1 MRLSDAPPSPLPTP
15 VFHRYS
21 VAELPLFESVPQL
34 QLHSILTQHHQTAIG
49 AAAGMQPMPLL
60 LPSPTTDAD
69 SEMVDR
75 LLVDGFDAGMFDFDE
90 EEGECAGGIR
100 TAAAQPTTCVGKR
113 DRPSSCEKQ
122 VDTRP
127 RIGGWASGE

>member
-1 MRLSDAPPSPLPTP
+1 MTPPSSPLSTP
-15 VFHRYS
+15 VLRPHS
-21 VAELPLFESVPQL
+21 VAKLPVFESVSQSQL
-34 QLHSILTQHHQTAIG
+34 QSILAQHHQTAIG

-60 LPSPTTDAD
+60 PSPTTDAD
-69 SEMVDR
+69 SETVDR

-113 DRPSSCEKQ
+113 GRPSSCEKQ